1 MTIDKVKKLISNQ
14 LNVAEAKITES
25 SRLVEDL
32 GADSLDTVE
41 LLMAFEEEFGI
52 SIPDEEAMKMKTI
65 KDIVDLIMLNLN
77 NHESKIYL
85 KS

>member
-14 LNVAEAKITES
+14 LNVAEAKITEA

-41 LLMAFEEEFGI
+41 LLMAFEEELGI
-52 SIPDEEAMKMKTI
+52 SIPDAEAMKMKTI
-65 KDIVDLIMLNLN
+65 KDIVDLIDAKNV
-77 NHESKIYL
+77 
-85 KS
+85 